1 MYLGVLFVIVWYKG
15 LLAGA
20 KTKPVIL
27 LDERQFSKKAIE
39 LQKKRRSIEFSLLST
54 GS

>member
-39 LQKKRRSIEFSLLST
+39 LRKKRSIEFSLLST